1 MTKFSNEW
9 FNRPS
14 KKVVI
19 AICVTFILSFS
30 FLIYGA
36 SDNSNASLTTLLL
49 LFLAPSL
56 AVVVKIF
63 KNYKNRNVK
72 R

>member
-1 MTKFSNEW
+1 MKKSSNEW

-14 KKVVI
+14 KTVVI

-30 FLIYGA
+30 LLIYGA
-36 SDNSNASLTTLLL
+36 SGNSNASLITLLL

-63 KNYKNRNVK
+63 KNYKNRNV
-72 R
+72 RR